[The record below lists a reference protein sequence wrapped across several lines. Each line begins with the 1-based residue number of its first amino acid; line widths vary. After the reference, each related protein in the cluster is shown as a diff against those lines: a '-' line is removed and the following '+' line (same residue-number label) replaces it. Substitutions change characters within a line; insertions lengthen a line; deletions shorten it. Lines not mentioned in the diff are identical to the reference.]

1 LVLAPHAGG
10 IEPGTS
16 ELAEAIA
23 ARTCSLYMFEGLK
36 RTNNCDLHITSTHF
50 DEPDCLIALG
60 RSDTVLAIHGED
72 SDTSVTYIG
81 GRDREGRERIATALR
96 AAGFVVQDVDRPHL
110 AGEAPENICNRGRSG
125 AGVQLEITAGLR
137 RTFFRRLSPRAERE
151 HTTKAFDRFVKAV
164 RTGLGTSADGE

>member
-81 GRDREGRERIATALR
+81 GRDREGRETTSCSLHHEA
-96 AAGFVVQDVDRPHL
+96 QCRPRYRVNSN
-110 AGEAPENICNRGRSG
+110 G
-125 AGVQLEITAGLR
+125 T
-137 RTFFRRLSPRAERE
+137 
-151 HTTKAFDRFVKAV
+151 
-164 RTGLGTSADGE
+164 LGGSTSASITRKPEVA